1 MPDPAA
7 APARLLGRV
16 VPFGDLAVLAEL
28 PDLAHV
34 RHLDATVREARRRG
48 TAPWTAVV
56 DQVPAARSVL
66 LTVAD
71 AGDQEALAA
80 SLARLVAGASAGS
93 GSPVAPTAA
102 GPVVELPVVY
112 DGEDLDEVAALTGLP
127 VDDVVR
133 RHLAGRYTV
142 AFGGFMPGFAY
153 LTGLDPALR
162 TPRRADPRPRV
173 PAGAV
178 AIADGYSAVYP
189 AATPGGWRLLG
200 RCATTLFDV
209 DREPPALLV
218 PGASVRFVRAEP

>member
-1 MPDPAA
+1 MPDPAP
-7 APARLLGRV
+7 APGRLLGRV

-34 RHLDATVREARRRG
+34 RRLDATVREARRRG

-71 AGDQEALAA
+71 ARDQEVLAA
-80 SLARLVAGASAGS
+80 SLARLVAGASEEP
-93 GSPVAPTAA
+93 GSPGAPTAA

-127 VDDVVR
+127 VDEVVR

-209 DREPPALLV
+209 GREPPALLV
-218 PGASVRFVRAEP
+218 PGVAVRFVRADP